1 LELQRWKLDEQR
13 KLEDARF
20 SEETALAVAEKEKA
34 KYKVAMDAAEA
45 SRKIA
50 ELEAQKRANAEM
62 KSHSDSDQRK
72 KTGGG
77 GGGSGDSF
85 LHGSA
90 RYRRYTIEEIEEA
103 TNYFSNSLKI
113 GEGGYGPVYRAE
125 LDHTP
130 VAIKVLKPDAAQ
142 GRSQFQQEVCKMAM
156 KSLTH
161 AHDMYSVFLSKLF
174 VSC

>member
-1 LELQRWKLDEQR
+1 
-13 KLEDARF
+13 LEDARF

-34 KYKVAMDAAEA
+34 KCKVAMDAAEA

-161 AHDMYSVFLSKLF
+161 AHDMYSVFLLKLF

>member
-1 LELQRWKLDEQR
+1 MELQRWKLDEQR

-34 KYKVAMDAAEA
+34 KCKVAMDAAEA

-156 KSLTH
+156 KS
-161 AHDMYSVFLSKLF
+161 
-174 VSC
+174 

>member
-34 KYKVAMDAAEA
+34 KCKVAMDAAEA

-161 AHDMYSVFLSKLF
+161 AHDMYSVFLLKLF